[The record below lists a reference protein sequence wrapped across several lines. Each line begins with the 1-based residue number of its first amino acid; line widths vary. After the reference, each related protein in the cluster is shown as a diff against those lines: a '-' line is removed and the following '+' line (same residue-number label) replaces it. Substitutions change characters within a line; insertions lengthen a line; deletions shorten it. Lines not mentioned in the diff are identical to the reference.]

1 MFKNHQKYIGRF
13 GKKSPDNTAKIIS
26 MVLLSIQQQWDQIGN
41 QMSDLKINGIDCKYL
56 FGSKRKGFEYILANK
71 KELHQAIYNPKIALA
86 EKLLVVASINGI
98 GIVKAGFV
106 LQLCL
111 GKVGC
116 LDVHNLRRFGLSPTA
131 FKMGKVKY
139 DTALGKAKLYIK
151 ICEDLGGCEYLWDS
165 WCNLL
170 AEKYPNKYKDGQHV
184 SRLHQEYIKI

>member
-1 MFKNHQKYIGRF
+1 M
-13 GKKSPDNTAKIIS
+13 
-26 MVLLSIQQQWDQIGN
+26 
-41 QMSDLKINGIDCKYL
+41 
-56 FGSKRKGFEYILANK
+56 
-71 KELHQAIYNPKIALA
+71 ALA